1 MTQSTSKFGLSKPI
15 ILLLA
20 LVIFTGGMLRLYH
33 PLWDLATFPHPD
45 ERSTLLFYA
54 PTIHFPQNLADTL
67 NPKKSPLNPFWDVTH
82 QQRRSYTYG
91 HFPLY
96 LLVFI
101 SDTLHN
107 LSPIA
112 ESLHLP
118 TAVIDF
124 LRAAESGRGFA
135 VTGRVLVGLF
145 DTLSI
150 YLVFLI
156 TRKLYSERV
165 GLLAAALYAFAV
177 TPIQLAHFFAVD
189 PVSTTF
195 VLLTIYA
202 SILMLE
208 RRTPGTAILAG
219 VAIGLAVSS
228 KYSALPVAIVPA
240 IAVYFIARDEKSGAG
255 WLFHPLLWTAAL
267 ASFVTFALTSPF
279 VLLDF
284 GNFYTAV
291 VKEQGQ
297 MVSGAADF
305 PFTRQYRN
313 TPAYWYFLN
322 QQLRWGMGWALGVL
336 ALVGT
341 AWMLIRG
348 VMGKLSRREWLL
360 LAWFVPYFGLTG
372 LFLAKFMRY
381 MSPVIP
387 LMVIFGAG
395 LMATLAQRWKR
406 VAITISAVILIAT
419 AFWAAMFVNGVYATE
434 HSWVT
439 ASRWIYQNVPDGACI
454 AVEHWEEGVPRD
466 FAWAE
471 PGASPGLHGYRQP
484 QLPMYDPDTE
494 QKFITIRD
502 TLNNCD
508 YLVIASNRMSR
519 TLPKLSARYPMST
532 KYYQAL
538 FAGKLGYEPVATF
551 ETPPT
556 LFGFQIDDQPADE
569 SFTVYDHPKATI
581 FKKVRNLSDDEWWQI
596 LGNTWQGAQHGYIGK
611 PTLLMRLRGAD
622 APPPAATPTTD
633 KSTALKKPLS
643 AWQVVD
649 DFRWNTVATENP
661 ALAIAVWWLAAQV
674 IGLLAFPVTFALLKD
689 LADGGWLLSKS
700 LGLLLVSYGVWLLAS
715 FGLPANRL
723 GVIWVM
729 MALLAAASFA
739 VWRRNWVAIKSAVR
753 EKQAFIAVGEGVF
766 ALVFLLFVAYR
777 LANPDLWQPWN
788 GGEKMLEIGF
798 LNAIVKSATMPPY
811 DPFFAGTAINY
822 YYYGLFIVGI
832 LAKLTGIIPT
842 TAFNLAV
849 PLIAALTAVNV
860 FALGGSLAFNLNPEN
875 RKPKLTAIGVGLLA
889 VLIVV
894 FFSNLD
900 GMGQFLRNLA
910 DVSGSNFSSA
920 IPGLETLVRGIIGF
934 GKALGGTPIREYNY
948 WDVSRVIPATIN
960 EFPYWSFL
968 FADLHPHMIGIPFT
982 VLFLAMTFGLFQ
994 NGSQPSTVGIQSQ
1007 NSEVIMHHASRITLH
1022 ASLFTAFVLGAL
1034 AIINTWD
1041 MPTYLGLAVTAF
1053 GLGRY
1058 RAGRS
1063 LWRTAGDMAFFG
1075 AVVLAGAMILYR
1087 PFFANYRA
1095 LDVGLGLVKDK
1106 IPLDQFLKLWG
1117 FFLLVIFSWL
1127 WLELRHPHTRF
1138 TPLRMV
1144 SLGLRRWNVL
1154 PHLLEVARPRISP
1167 SPVAKNILTALGVTL
1182 GAAIVLAFFRFDSI
1196 AIILPALAVS
1206 LLLLFRRE
1214 TPPAQ
1219 AFVELLVFT
1228 GLLLL
1233 LGVQIFFLRDFLGG
1247 GDYYRMNT
1255 YFKFFIQVWTLFGLA
1270 AAVILPVLWKR
1281 SARWQRGWR
1290 WVWQATV
1297 AVMVTSSLVFFVL
1310 GTRARL
1316 NNRFPGAQPPRNT
1329 LDGMAYMTVGQFS
1342 WENTTYDLRFDYD
1355 AIKWMQENIHGT
1367 PIIAEAKIGY
1377 YREWGMRVAAYT
1389 GLPSVLGG
1397 LHQSEQHFPQ
1407 ELGQR
1412 DGLVNQF
1419 WFATD
1424 PGRTLDLMD
1433 ELGIEYVYFGQLERA
1448 LYGEQSQARF
1458 DALVQSGEMEVA
1470 YRNERTVIYR
1480 RVNNDS

>member
-1 MTQSTSKFGLSKPI
+1 MSTYETHRQTSKLLIP
-15 ILLLA
+15 ILLT
-20 LVIFTGGMLRLYH
+20 LVILTGGALRLFN
-33 PLWDLATFPHPD
+33 PLWDLGTFPHPD

-54 PTIHFPQNLADTL
+54 PTIHFPQNLGDML
-67 NPKKSPLNPFWDVTH
+67 NPKKSPLNPFWDVGNQT
-82 QQRRSYTYG
+82 RRSYTYG

-96 LLVFI
+96 LLVFV
-101 SDTLHN
+101 SDALHTLT
-107 LSPIA
+107 PVA

-118 TAVIDF
+118 VAITDF
-124 LRAAESGRGFA
+124 LRATESGRGFA

-150 YLVFLI
+150 YLTFLI
-156 TRKLYSERV
+156 ARKLYGRWA

-208 RRTPGTAILAG
+208 HRTPGTAILAG
-219 VAIGLAVSS
+219 IAIGLAVSS
-228 KYSALPVAIVPA
+228 KYSALPVALAPA
-240 IAVYFIARDEKSGAG
+240 MAVYFINRDEHRSLAD
-255 WLFHPLLWTAAL
+255 WFFHPLLWTAA
-267 ASFVTFALTSPF
+267 ATSFITFALTSPF

-284 GNFYTAV
+284 ENFRIAV
-291 VKEQGQ
+291 LEEQGR

-313 TPAYWYFLN
+313 TPAYWYFLD
-322 QQLRWGMGWALGVL
+322 QQLRWGMGWALGLL
-336 ALVGT
+336 ALAGT
-341 AWMLIRG
+341 AWALIRG
-348 VMGKLSRREWLL
+348 AMGKLARREWLL
-360 LAWFVPYFGLTG
+360 LAWFIPYFGLTG

-387 LMVIFGAG
+387 LMVIFAVGITAA
-395 LMATLAQRWKR
+395 LARRWRWAAMAL
-406 VAITISAVILIAT
+406 SAVVLAVT
-419 AFWAAMFVNGVYATE
+419 ALWAAMFVNGVYGTE

-439 ASRWIYQNVPDGACI
+439 ASKWIYANVPDGSCI

-502 TLNNCD
+502 TLNSCD

-519 TLPKLSARYPMST
+519 TLPRLSLRYPMST
-532 KYYQAL
+532 KYYAAL
-538 FAGKLGYEPVATF
+538 FAGELGYEPVATF

-556 LFGFQIDDQPADE
+556 LFGFKIDDQPADE

-581 FKKVRNLSDDEWWQI
+581 FKKVRMLTDDEWWAV
-596 LGNTWQGAQHGYIGK
+596 LGESWAGAQHGYIGK
-611 PTLLMRLRGAD
+611 PTLLMKLRGAD
-622 APPPAATPTTD
+622 APPPVNPAAE

-643 AWQVVD
+643 AWAVVD
-649 DFRWNTVATENP
+649 DFRWNTLATENP
-661 ALAIAVWWLAAQV
+661 ALAIAVWWLAVQV
-674 IGLLAFPVTFALLKD
+674 IGVLTFPITFTLLKH
-689 LADGGWLLSKS
+689 LAGGGWLLSKS

-723 GVIWVM
+723 AFIWLM
-729 MALLAAASFA
+729 MALLAAVSFA
-739 VWRRNWVAIKSAVR
+739 VGRRNWAAIKSALW
-753 EKQAFIAVGEGVF
+753 EKRAFIAVGEGVF
-766 ALVFLLFVAYR
+766 AGVFLLFVAYR

-822 YYYGLFIVGI
+822 YYYGLFIMGV
-832 LAKLTGIIPT
+832 LVKLTGIIPT

-849 PLIAALTAVNV
+849 PLVAAFTAVNV
-860 FALGGSLAFNLNPEN
+860 FALGGSLAIQNEKFKMQNW
-875 RKPKLTAIGVGLLA
+875 RAIGVGLLA
-889 VLIVV
+889 VLVVV

-910 DVSGSNFSSA
+910 DASGSDFKSA
-920 IPGLETLVRGIIGF
+920 IPGLETLVRAVTGF
-934 GKALGGTPIREYNY
+934 GKAMAGTPIREYNY

-982 VLFLAMTFGLFQ
+982 ILFLGTLFSQFRMTSDELRI
-994 NGSQPSTVGIQSQ
+994 SP
-1007 NSEVIMHHASRITLH
+1007 VIRHSSFVIWV
-1022 ASLFTAFVLGAL
+1022 AFILGAL

-1041 MPTYLGLAVTAF
+1041 LPTYLGLAVAAF
-1053 GLGRY
+1053 GLTRI
-1058 RAGRS
+1058 RAGRG
-1063 LWRTAGDMAFFG
+1063 WGRTAGEMALFG
-1075 AVVLAGAMILYR
+1075 AAVLAGVMILYR

-1095 LDVGLGLVKDK
+1095 LDVGLGVVKDK
-1106 IPLDQFLKLWG
+1106 IPLDQFFKLWG
-1117 FFLLVIFSWL
+1117 FFGLVIFTWL
-1127 WLELRHPHTRF
+1127 WLELRQPHTRL
-1138 TPLRMV
+1138 TPLRFI

-1154 PHLLEVARPRISP
+1154 PHLQEMVRARVTP
-1167 SPVAKNILTALGVTL
+1167 SPTVKNVLTALWLAL
-1182 GAAIVLAFFRFDSI
+1182 GTAAVLALFRFDSI
-1196 AIILPALAVS
+1196 AVILPALAATT
-1206 LLLLFRRE
+1206 LLLFRRE
-1214 TPPAQ
+1214 TSAGQ
-1219 AFVELLVFT
+1219 AFIELLMFT

-1233 LGVQIFFLRDFLGG
+1233 LGVQFVFLRDFLGG

-1255 YFKFFIQVWTLFGLA
+1255 YFKFFIQVWTLFGIA
-1270 AAVILPVLWKR
+1270 AAVALPVLWRR
-1281 SARWQRGWR
+1281 SAGWHWGWR
-1290 WVWQATV
+1290 LAWRGTV
-1297 AVMVTSSLVFFVL
+1297 ASMVFSSLVFFVL
-1310 GTRARL
+1310 GTRVRL

-1342 WENTTYDLRFDYD
+1342 WDNSTFRLAYDYD
-1355 AIKWMQENIHGT
+1355 ALKWMQENIHGT

-1389 GLPSVLGG
+1389 GLPSALGG
-1397 LHQSEQHFPQ
+1397 LHQSEQHFPR
-1407 ELGQR
+1407 ELGRR

-1419 WFATD
+1419 WMTTD

-1433 ELGIEYVYFGQLERA
+1433 ELGIEYVYFGQIEWT
-1448 LYGEQSQARF
+1448 LYGAQSQARF
-1458 DALVQSGEMEVA
+1458 ETLVQSGELEVV

-1480 RVNNDS
+1480 RVRAD

>member
-1 MTQSTSKFGLSKPI
+1 MSIHPVHRKTTFVIP
-15 ILLLA
+15 LLLA
-20 LVIFTGGMLRLYH
+20 LIVLTGGALRLFN

-54 PTIHFPQNLADTL
+54 PTIHFPQDLSDTL
-67 NPKKSPLNPFWDVTH
+67 NPKKSPLNPFWDAGN
-82 QQRRSYTYG
+82 QSRRSYTYG

-96 LLVFI
+96 LLVFV

-107 LSPIA
+107 LTPIA
-112 ESLHLP
+112 ESLSLP
-118 TAVIDF
+118 PTVTGF

-150 YLVFLI
+150 YLAFLI
-156 TRKLYSERV
+156 ARKLYGDWA
-165 GLLAAALYAFAV
+165 GLLAGGLYAFAV

-202 SILMLE
+202 AILMLE
-208 RRTPGTAILAG
+208 RRTPSTAILAG
-219 VAIGLAVSS
+219 VAIGLAVAS
-228 KYSALPVAIVPA
+228 KYSALPVALVPA
-240 IAVYFIARDEKSGAG
+240 VAVYFINRDEHHPLAD
-255 WLFHPLLWTAAL
+255 WLFHPLLWTAAVT
-267 ASFVTFALTSPF
+267 SFITFAVTSPF

-284 GNFYTAV
+284 QNFYTAV

-313 TPAYWYFLN
+313 TPAYWYFLD

-336 ALVGT
+336 ALAGT
-341 AWMLIRG
+341 AWTLGRG
-348 VMGKLSRREWLL
+348 VMGKLSRWEWLP
-360 LAWFVPYFGLTG
+360 LAWFIPYFGLTG

-387 LMVIFGAG
+387 LMVIFGVG
-395 LMATLAQRWKR
+395 LVAALVRRWR
-406 VAITISAVILIAT
+406 TQTIALSAVVLAMT
-419 AFWAAMFVNGVYATE
+419 ALWAAMFVNGVYGTE

-439 ASRWIYQNVPDGACI
+439 ASRWIYANVPDDSCI

-471 PGASPGLHGYRQP
+471 AGASPGLHGYRQP

-502 TLNNCD
+502 TLNSCD

-519 TLPKLSARYPMST
+519 TLPRLSVRYPMST
-532 KYYQAL
+532 QYYAAL

-551 ETPPT
+551 ETPPV
-556 LFGFQIDDQPADE
+556 LFGFKIDDQPADE

-581 FKKVRNLSDDEWWQI
+581 FKKVKQLSNNEWWAV
-596 LGNTWQGAQHGYIGK
+596 LGESWEGAQHGYTGK
-611 PTLLMRLRGAD
+611 PTLLMKLRGAD
-622 APPPAATPTTD
+622 TPSPARLGD
-633 KSTALKKPLS
+633 EKSTALKNPLS
-643 AWQVVD
+643 ARVEVD
-649 DFRWNTVATENP
+649 DFRWNTLATQNP
-661 ALAIAVWWLAAQV
+661 AVAIAVWWLAVQV
-674 IGLLAFPVTFALLKD
+674 IGLLAFPITFTLLKN
-689 LADGGWLLSKS
+689 LAGGGWLLSKS

-715 FGLPANRL
+715 FSLPANRL
-723 GVIWVM
+723 GVIWAM
-729 MALLAAASFA
+729 MAVLGAVSFT
-739 VWRRNWVAIKSAVR
+739 VWQRNRAAIKLAVR
-753 EKQAFIAVGEGVF
+753 EKRVFIAVGEGVF
-766 ALVFLLFVAYR
+766 AGVFLLFVAYR

-811 DPFFAGTAINY
+811 DPFFAGTVLNY
-822 YYYGLFIVGI
+822 YYYGLFLVGV
-832 LAKLTGIIPT
+832 LVKLTGIIPT

-849 PLIAALTAVNV
+849 PLVAAFTAVNV
-860 FALGGSLAFNLNPEN
+860 FALAGSLAFNLKPEARN
-875 RKPKLTAIGVGLLA
+875 SKLTAIGIGLLA
-889 VLIVV
+889 VLMVV

-910 DVSGSNFSSA
+910 DASGSNFSSA
-920 IPGLETLVRGIIGF
+920 IPGLETLVRGMVGF
-934 GKALGGTPIREYNY
+934 GKAMAGTPIREYNY

-982 VLFLAMTFGLFQ
+982 ILFLGILFGQFQ
-994 NGSQPSTVGIQSQ
+994 VQGSKLKVSAAQAAGAP
-1007 NSEVIMHHASRITLH
+1007 AYITHH
-1022 ASLFTAFVLGAL
+1022 ASLFIAFVLGAL
-1034 AIINTWD
+1034 AVINTWD
-1041 MPTYLGLAVTAF
+1041 MPTYLGLAVAAF
-1053 GLGRY
+1053 GLTRI
-1058 RAGRS
+1058 RAGRGV
-1063 LWRTAGDMAFFG
+1063 WHTVGETALFGG
-1075 AVVLAGAMILYR
+1075 AVLVGAMILYR
-1087 PFFANYRA
+1087 PFFANYQP
-1095 LDVGLGLVKDK
+1095 LNVGLGVVKDK
-1106 IPLDQFLKLWG
+1106 IPLDQLFKLWG
-1117 FFLLVIFSWL
+1117 FFGLVIFTWL
-1127 WLELRHPHTRF
+1127 WLELRQPRTRF
-1138 TPLRMV
+1138 APLRFI

-1154 PHLLEVARPRISP
+1154 PHLQEMVHARVSP
-1167 SPVAKNILTALGVTL
+1167 SPTVKNVLTALWLAL
-1182 GAAIVLAFFRFDSI
+1182 GTAAVLVLFRFNSI
-1196 AIILPALAVS
+1196 AVILPALAVA

-1214 TPPAQ
+1214 TSPAQ
-1219 AFVELLVFT
+1219 AFVELLMFT

-1233 LGVQIFFLRDFLGG
+1233 LGVQFVFLRDFLGG

-1255 YFKFFIQVWTLFGLA
+1255 YFKFFIQVWTLFGIA
-1270 AAVILPVLWKR
+1270 AAVTLPVLWAR
-1281 SARWQRGWR
+1281 AARWHWGWR
-1290 WVWQATV
+1290 LAWRGTV
-1297 AVMVTSSLVFFVL
+1297 AVMVFSSLVFFVL

-1316 NNRFPGAQPPRNT
+1316 NNRFPGTQPPRNT

-1342 WENTTYDLRFDYD
+1342 WDNSTFRLAYDYD
-1355 AIKWMQENIHGT
+1355 ALKWMQENIHGT

-1389 GLPSVLGG
+1389 GLPSALGG

-1407 ELGQR
+1407 ELGRR

-1419 WFATD
+1419 WMTTD

-1433 ELGIEYVYFGQLERA
+1433 ELGIEYVYFGQIEWT
-1448 LYGEQSQARF
+1448 LYGAQSQARF
-1458 DALVQSGEMEVA
+1458 ETLVQSGDMEVV

-1480 RVNNDS
+1480 RVKTG